1 MAELPGLSDL
11 VSEFEDWE
19 DETADAQ
26 AASIRDRQYYDGEQL
41 GSADLAALA
50 ERGQPPI
57 VINRI
62 ARKINF
68 ILGEEARKR
77 IDPVARP
84 VTPQHEDDSRVATD
98 ALRHVDEEAGFDEL
112 CGQVFA
118 DVAIEGCG
126 AALVCADEHDTQKVK
141 LEHVPWDRFYFDPKS
156 RKPDFSDALYMGQ
169 VLWLDIEDAVEMFPN
184 HADALEGALSVGW
197 SSSDTTGDRP
207 GQWSDSRRKRVK
219 ICEHYRRIGLNWH
232 RAFFTEGVLLEGPE
246 PTGYL
251 DERGERH
258 VNPMI
263 AMSCYVAR
271 DNARYGI
278 ARNMISPQDEINKR
292 RSKLL
297 HLLNVRQVIAER
309 DVVREPQKF
318 LDELAR
324 PDGFA
329 EVEPDA
335 LTQNRI
341 KIDTGADLGQGQMAL
356 LGEAKAEIDNVGPN
370 SASMSGI
377 SDAASGRALLARQ
390 QAASQELEPVFAGFR
405 HWRKRVY
412 LAAWQR
418 IRQFWTEEKWLRVTD
433 DKELSGY
440 RFVALNRQT
449 TRAERYAEM
458 IGKNVPL
465 QQALDTAAGALAL
478 QVMMDVRQQHEAMR
492 AMYGQDPQAMRALA
506 QPEHMHQMI
515 VAHPLMQ
522 QPIVA
527 HQAAQMLVDI
537 TIDEAPETAVLEQ
550 EEFDALSK
558 VAPAIV
564 QAQPGMAKQLTE
576 MLIRASSLRSKR
588 ELLEAMTKAP
598 DPAAAQQAEQMKALG
613 QQMAKLQAALLGA
626 QVAKTQADAQLS
638 QARAQ
643 SEALTA
649 QVTAGM
655 APAEAQLTQA
665 KAQGEQTSSA
675 LEATK
680 VMAEAQRD
688 AATAEKHRVDAAARM
703 ASMAPPTVIIA
714 PGGGA

>member
-1 MAELPGLSDL
+1 MAELPDLEDL
-11 VSEFEDWE
+11 VAEFEAWE
-19 DETADAQ
+19 DETSDAQ
-26 AASIRDRQYYDGEQL
+26 QASIRDRQYYDGEQL
-41 GSADLAALA
+41 SDADLAALA

-68 ILGEEARKR
+68 ILGEEVRKR
-77 IDPVARP
+77 IDPIARP

-98 ALRHVDEEAGFDEL
+98 ALRHIDEVSGFDEL
-112 CGQVFA
+112 CGLVFA

-126 AALVCADEHDTQKVK
+126 AAMVCADEQDAQKVSLK
-141 LEHVPWDRFYFDPKS
+141 HVPWDRFYYDPKS
-156 RKPDFSDALYMGQ
+156 RKPDFSDALYMGH
-169 VLWLDIEDAVEMFPN
+169 VLWLDIEDAVAQFPD
-184 HADALEGALSVGW
+184 HADELEGALTSGW
-197 SSSDTTGDRP
+197 SPHETTGDRP
-207 GQWSDSRRKRVK
+207 HEWSDSRRKRVK
-219 ICEHYRRIGLNWH
+219 ICEHYRRIGLDWY
-232 RAFFTEGVLLEGPE
+232 RAFFTEAVLLEP
-246 PTGYL
+246 PTKTGYL

-258 VNPMI
+258 VNPML
-263 AMSCYVAR
+263 ALSCYIAR
-271 DNARYGI
+271 DNSRYGL

-297 HLLNVRQVIAER
+297 HLLNVRQVVAER
-309 DVVREPQKF
+309 DTVREPQRF
-318 LDELAR
+318 LDELAK

-335 LTQNRI
+335 LTQGRI
-341 KIDTGADLGQGQMAL
+341 RIDTGADLGQGQMAL

-370 SASMSGI
+370 SSSLQGI

-418 IRQFWTEEKWLRVTD
+418 VRQFWTQEKWLRVTD

-440 RFVALNRQT
+440 RFVALNRDT
-449 TRAERYAEM
+449 TRAERFAEM
-458 IGKNVPL
+458 LGKNVPL

-478 QVMMDVRQQHEAMR
+478 PIMMSVRQQHEAMMAAAAGNPR
-492 AMYGQDPQAMRALA
+492 AQQAMAS
-506 QPEHMHQMI
+506 PEHLQQMI
-515 VAHPLMQ
+515 AAHPLMQ
-522 QPIVA
+522 QPVVA

-558 VAPAIV
+558 VAPAII
-564 QAQPGMAKQLTE
+564 QAQPQMAKQMTE

-588 ELLEAMTKAP
+588 EILETMTKAP
-598 DPAAAQQAEQMKALG
+598 DPAAQQQAEQMRQLG
-613 QQMAKLQAALLGA
+613 QQMAMLQAALLQA
-626 QVAKTQADAQLS
+626 QVGKTNADAQLS

-643 SEALTA
+643 AEVLDA
-649 QVTAGM
+649 QIAAGK
-655 APAEAQLTQA
+655 APSEAQLTQA
-665 KAQGEQTSSA
+665 QAHGAMTSAA

-680 VMAEAQRD
+680 VQAEAERDQATAVKHRID
-688 AATAEKHRVDAAARM
+688 AASRMAAATQ
-703 ASMAPPTVIIA
+703 PEIIA
-714 PGGGA
+714 VPVAR